1 MSSET
6 ILGISPLHRRRKY
19 FCPHLPLHESSCI
32 CLQDTEK
39 LMSSLFLS
47 SSSCKILRIKRNQT
61 DSTFFSGEVSEQFT
75 ISWDSYISSRRD
87 VVVAK
92 VSSMLSLDTVY
103 NIVRWATIFRYEL
116 KVCSWTFYLFLLY
129 YQYLVGKHLN
139 LIILL
144 FGTSKG

>member
-1 MSSET
+1 MATKFFFVYHVIHNFRIVWDWRFLLLRLLKLQVWMSSQSLIKTMSSET
-6 ILGISPLHRRRKY
+6 ILGIYPLHRRRKY

-92 VSSMLSLDTVY
+92 LSNMLSLDTVY
-103 NIVRWATIFRYEL
+103 NIVR
-116 KVCSWTFYLFLLY
+116 
-129 YQYLVGKHLN
+129 
-139 LIILL
+139 
-144 FGTSKG
+144 

>member
-1 MSSET
+1 MATKFFFVYHVIHNFRIVWDWRFLLLRLLKLQVWMSSQSLIKTMSSET

-103 NIVRWATIFRYEL
+103 NIVR
-116 KVCSWTFYLFLLY
+116 
-129 YQYLVGKHLN
+129 
-139 LIILL
+139 
-144 FGTSKG
+144 

>member
-1 MSSET
+1 MATKFFFVYHVIHNFRIVWDWRFLLLRLLKLQVWMSSQSLIKTMSSET

-19 FCPHLPLHESSCI
+19 FCLHLPLHESSCI

-61 DSTFFSGEVSEQFT
+61 DSTIFSGEVSEQFT
-75 ISWDSYISSRRD
+75 INWDSYISSRRD

-103 NIVRWATIFRYEL
+103 NIVR
-116 KVCSWTFYLFLLY
+116 
-129 YQYLVGKHLN
+129 
-139 LIILL
+139 
-144 FGTSKG
+144 